1 MQSPHVI
8 ERSYSGR
15 AQRRRECRS
24 RRLVSWCLQRT
35 QSTGVCHLL
44 VVTHDW
50 VIPAWTVG
58 RCAVCSWNTVAA
70 FGVDIDRW
78 QGVRAG
84 PRWGAEQTVFLDP
97 RLWASSSAS
106 SHPFLHLKT
115 RLEID
120 DLVSFL

>member
-1 MQSPHVI
+1 MSLTQACVLVFAEDTIH
-8 ERSYSGR
+8 GR
-15 AQRRRECRS
+15 
-24 RRLVSWCLQRT
+24 LPPT
-35 QSTGVCHLL
+35 L

-50 VIPAWTVG
+50 VILAWTVG

-70 FGVDIDRW
+70 FGVDLDRW

-106 SHPFLHLKT
+106 LHPFLHLKT